1 MSLGYAKDI
10 LQKPLNIQKSILDN
24 MVEFNTAYYSPM
36 DRKYHESVE
45 MEPTAKAGIEE
56 PIIPMIELG
65 TTVPETDPTGRFKNM
80 IQNVQANIRRGAGRI
95 QLVLSTAA
103 NSPMGGR
110 PKAYGPEVREQM
122 REVFKANEAILTG
135 VEMPTNSINNLSGF
149 DGKTLSEEMR
159 RNNLDEIRDAIK
171 FTADVAQGGGV
182 DLVSFEFPRAIFDAS
197 WNKDPKTGKPIFEDT
212 KEKSVFI
219 VDDRTGAIDQWRIDM
234 LEKIPINIDKETGE
248 RFEYDLEKRKFILEK
263 DGRIIKEIDKLPT
276 WKWQDFVEHAEKKKI
291 NPVQFVM
298 TEVNEGKKRELEASA
313 TYHENTA
320 RNYREKAKNFQEML
334 DKGVFLDE
342 EGKVMTD
349 RQGNERKLDDRG
361 KEFVTRNRD
370 HFKKLYREEL
380 GGVESVRNRVAQMD
394 EDIQHMASLNEFGKD
409 MSVKGY
415 AEAGAMAMLETHNN
429 KFAERPVHV
438 GPEIGWPDYFG
449 GHPAEFTE
457 IIKKAR
463 EKMAEMLT
471 SKTVDGEPNVY
482 FQPGM
487 SEKEAEQEAKMH
499 IKGCFDTSHMGMWLK
514 HFKPELPW
522 DQRVKEFNAWYM
534 EEIKKLA
541 KSDMIGTIQVVN
553 SMSAA
558 HGHNPPGQG
567 IFPVVEAT
575 REFKRQG
582 FKGYIVSEG
591 HDEEKFDEGRI
602 LVETWRAFNAPFE
615 SKYGPGMRPQGFN
628 DMQSGYAGR
637 QYSPRQMFGSYTP
650 PFGEYK
656 PWSEIPFE

>member
-1 MSLGYAKDI
+1 
-10 LQKPLNIQKSILDN
+10 

-45 MEPTAKAGIEE
+45 MEPTANAGIEE

-182 DLVSFEFPRAIFDAS
+182 DLVSFEFPRSVFDAD
-197 WNKDPKTGKPIFEDT
+197 WNKADPKTGKQLFEDT
-212 KEKSVFI
+212 KDKFIAI
-219 VDDRTGAIDQWRIDM
+219 VDDRTGVIQS
-234 LEKIPINIDKETGE
+234 IPIKEIERMPMGTDFETGKA
-248 RFEYDLEKRKFILEK
+248 FEYDFETKKFV
-263 DGRIIKEIDKLPT
+263 IKEGDNILKSLPSLPNY
-276 WKWQDFVEHAEKKKI
+276 KWEDIITFANKQGK
-291 NPVQFVM
+291 NPAFLILD
-298 TEVNEGKKRELEASA
+298 EFKNKELRETEASMA
-313 TYHENTA
+313 HSRGQAAQYWENVKQIDAALKDPKHSAEQKEKWKKDREGLQNMFSYYAKSIEQGQIKLHEI
-320 RNYREKAKNFQEML
+320 EEVAKH
-334 DKGVFLDE
+334 
-342 EGKVMTD
+342 
-349 RQGNERKLDDRG
+349 RKLLNDFG
-361 KEFVTRNRD
+361 KET
-370 HFKKLYREEL
+370 
-380 GGVESVRNRVAQMD
+380 A
-394 EDIQHMASLNEFGKD
+394 
-409 MSVKGY
+409 VKGY

-457 IIKKAR
+457 LIKKAR

>member
-1 MSLGYAKDI
+1 
-10 LQKPLNIQKSILDN
+10 

-135 VEMPTNSINNLSGF
+135 IEMPTNSVNNLSGF

-171 FTADVAQGGGV
+171 FAADVAQGGGV
-182 DLVSFEFPRAIFDAS
+182 DLVSFEFPRSVFDAD
-197 WNKDPKTGKPIFEDT
+197 WNKADPKTGKPLFEDT
-212 KEKSVFI
+212 KEKFVAI
-219 VDDRTGAIDQWRIDM
+219 VDDRTGAIETLSIKAIERLPMSTD
-234 LEKIPINIDKETGE
+234 LETGKA
-248 RFEYDLEKRKFILEK
+248 FEYDFETKKFVIKEGDTIIKSLTSLPTCKWDDLVAFADKQGRNPALFILDEFKNKELRETEANMAHARGQAAQYWENMKQIDAALKDPQHSAEQKEK
-263 DGRIIKEIDKLPT
+263 WKKDREGLQNMFSYYAKAIEQGQIKLHEI
-276 WKWQDFVEHAEKKKI
+276 E
-291 NPVQFVM
+291 
-298 TEVNEGKKRELEASA
+298 EV
-313 TYHENTA
+313 
-320 RNYREKAKNFQEML
+320 AKH
-334 DKGVFLDE
+334 
-342 EGKVMTD
+342 
-349 RQGNERKLDDRG
+349 RKLLNDFG
-361 KEFVTRNRD
+361 KETT
-370 HFKKLYREEL
+370 
-380 GGVESVRNRVAQMD
+380 
-394 EDIQHMASLNEFGKD
+394 
-409 MSVKGY
+409 VKGY

-429 KFAERPVHV
+429 IHAERPVHV

-463 EKMAEMLT
+463 EKMAEMLI
-471 SKTVDGEPNVY
+471 SKTVDGEPNPY

-522 DQRVKEFNAWYM
+522 DQRVKEFNNWYM

-637 QYSPRQMFGSYTP
+637 QYAPRQMFGSYTP